1 MNRRELLAASVGV
14 AAALDARRVW
24 SQTPCPPA
32 QLTVA
37 GGTSIIS
44 APCSQRYSTNFSLDE
59 SPLSEGG
66 KWLHVDPT
74 LTRCKAVGGRA
85 FGTQTGTSGYDDS
98 NAYVSGFGNDY
109 EVEAVVWLNPGV
121 SGPGNRECE
130 ILLRWTDD
138 APMRSTPY
146 GATQANGY
154 EINVQHAGQYMQ
166 LGRFKGA
173 LLTQVDGYATPQ
185 TGDRFRARI
194 EGQRIRAWWNDVLKI
209 DFVDDDPSLG
219 IGSGNPGIGFY
230 VSGGAPNTDFGFDSV
245 TLQTL

>member
-1 MNRRELLAASVGV
+1 MNRRKIIAASVGV
-14 AAALDARRVW
+14 AAGLGSTSRVW
-24 SQTPCPPA
+24 SQTPCPPV
-32 QLTVA
+32 LHID
-37 GGTSIIS
+37 GGTS
-44 APCSQRYSTNFSLDE
+44 APPVPCSQQYSTNFVLDE
-59 SPLSEGG
+59 NPLSEGG
-66 KWLHVDPT
+66 RWLHADPT
-74 LTRCKAVGGRA
+74 LTRCKVVGGRA

-98 NAYVSGFGNDY
+98 SAYLTGFGNDY
-109 EVEAVVWLNPGV
+109 EVEAVVWLN
-121 SGPGNRECE
+121 SGFSGASNREVE

-138 APMRSTPY
+138 GALRSTPY

-209 DFVDDDPSLG
+209 DFVDSDPSLQ
-219 IGSGNPGIGFY
+219 IVRGNPGIGFY
-230 VSGGAPNTDFGFDSV
+230 VSGGAPNTDFGFDAV
-245 TLQTL
+245 TVQTL